1 MTKEKRV
8 LLLDLICNGVI
19 VLTTV
24 WAIAMFYRTGPDLLG
39 STGNGCFRYFTTDSN
54 VLAALAALGLFCCE
68 LRQLRHP
75 DYAVPRWAMALKL
88 VGTVAVTITFLTVLF
103 FLVPLANWNF
113 AGFFSGNVFVLH
125 GSTPVLCI
133 LSLLLLERKPALRR
147 RCILLAL
154 LPTLVYSVVYL
165 VMVVFVRRWYDWYG
179 FTFGGQYQLI
189 PLVLLVMYAFTLVLA
204 WAEWKI
210 RGAAEKG

>member
-1 MTKEKRV
+1 MAKEKNT

-39 STGNGCFRYFTTDSN
+39 STGSGCFRYFTTDSN
-54 VLAALAALGLFCCE
+54 VLAALAALILFCAE
-68 LRQLRHP
+68 LRLLRHP
-75 DYAVPRWAMALKL
+75 EAAVPRWVMALKF

-103 FLVPLANWNF
+103 FLVPLAHWNF

-133 LSLLLLERKPALRR
+133 LSFLLLEQKPSLRR

-165 VMVVFVRRWYDWYG
+165 VMVVFVERWYDWYG

-189 PLVLLVMYAFTLVLA
+189 PLVLIVMYAFTLVLA

-210 RGAAEKG
+210 RVLAEK